1 MNQPFGISAP
11 LNGLSFGNVSI
22 AILREMHRRGLSPS
36 LFPISADPRQPFDL
50 STQKDDP
57 AFTQWLHACYASAQ
71 QRHSRKHPTLRLWHI
86 SDSIHSYSEKG
97 NDLLTF
103 FELDQLTPMELN
115 ILRQQRKVYL
125 TSRYAQ
131 SVFSMFGIQS
141 EYVPLGFDAH
151 NFGTLNKRRGIEGV
165 TSMLLAGKAEG
176 RKSHWQVLRLWAKRY
191 GNNNA
196 YRLNCALHN
205 PFLPPGA
212 FEQMVGQA
220 LEGKRYSNIVFLPW
234 AETNAVYNDTL
245 QSSEIVICMSGGEGR
260 DLPCFHATALG
271 AWPVAM
277 RAHAYLDY
285 LTDENAVLVN
295 PNGKRPAADGVH
307 FAAQGQLNIGNLF
320 SAADDDIIAGFE
332 EAERRAANG
341 LNLKGLDLQKQTYA
355 QTVDVLMAGLT
366 Q

>member
-1 MNQPFGISAP
+1 MTPSFAINAP
-11 LNGLSFGNVSI
+11 VNSVSFGNVSV
-22 AILREMHRRGLSPS
+22 AILREVHKRGLSPS
-36 LFPISADPRQPFDL
+36 LFPITHDPRNPFDL

-57 AFTQWLHACYASAQ
+57 AFTQWLHACCASAQ
-71 QRHSRKHPTLRLWHI
+71 QRHSRKHRTIRLWHI
-86 SDSIHSYSEKG
+86 GDSISSYSEAG

-103 FELDQLTPMELN
+103 FELDQLTPMEIN

-131 SVFSMFGIQS
+131 SVFKLFGIES
-141 EYVPLGFDAH
+141 EYLPLGFDAH
-151 NFGTLNKRRGIEGV
+151 NFGPLAKKRGIDGV
-165 TSMLLAGKAEG
+165 TSFLLAGKLEA
-176 RKSHWQVLRLWAKRY
+176 RKGHMQVLRLWAKRY

-212 FEQMVGQA
+212 FEQMVSQA

-245 QSSEIVICMSGGEGR
+245 QHSEIVICMSGGEGR
-260 DLPCFHATALG
+260 DLPCYHATALG

-285 LTDENAVLVN
+285 LTDENAILVN

-307 FAAQGQLNIGNLF
+307 FAAQGQMNIGNLF
-320 SAADDDIIAGFE
+320 AASDEDILAGLE
-332 EAERRAANG
+332 EAERRVKTVG
-341 LNLKGLDLQKQTYA
+341 LNTKGLDLQKQTYSKA
-355 QTVDVLMAGLT
+355 VDILLKDL
-366 Q
+366 